1 MIIKTRTAGTA
12 RKMLAAGLLA
22 LMVPAGAASAADE
35 PKADEIAG
43 AVSDHTFQGSMSKAA
58 STFAEY
64 YSPDGAIR
72 ADGYSGK
79 WRTEDGAMCF
89 QYGSDPERCFQVKLR
104 GPSMEMYQDGK
115 LDGNGMLIEGNPNDF

>member
-1 MIIKTRTAGTA
+1 MTIETRPARTA
-12 RKMLAAGLLA
+12 RRVLAAGLLA
-22 LMVPAGAASAADE
+22 LMVPAAASAADE
-35 PKADEIAG
+35 PSADEIAD
-43 AVSDHTFQGSMSKAA
+43 AVSDHTFQGSMSKAD

-64 YSPDGAIR
+64 YSSDGSIR

-104 GPSMEMYQDGK
+104 GPSMEMYNDGK
-115 LDGNGMLIEGNPNDF
+115 LDGNGMLIDGNPSDF